1 MSENCSLQYKILT
14 DAASDLTDSL
24 VADYPDVQVLP
35 MEVMVGG
42 VSYNYGPGGNLSSQE
57 FYRLLKQGNKPSTS
71 QINPSCY
78 LIEFT
83 KILELGYDILYLGF
97 SSGLSGMY
105 QNAKMTAEIL
115 SEQYPHRKIRC
126 VDTLCAAPGE
136 GFLVLEAAK
145 KKREGFSLDDLADW
159 VELHRLQVCHWF
171 MVDGLSYLHQGGRV
185 STASVVAGTALQ
197 IKPLLR
203 LNNEGKLEVAGKPRG
218 NKRALLELITKMREQ
233 WNPRIS
239 KSVAIV
245 YSGAPEQVQS
255 LCDTVISQFPD
266 AICYTASVGPVIGA
280 HTGPGLL
287 ALVYWGNQR

>member
-24 VADYPDVQVLP
+24 VADYPEVQVLP

-115 SEQYPHRKIRC
+115 SERK
-126 VDTLCAAPGE
+126 
-136 GFLVLEAAK
+136 
-145 KKREGFSLDDLADW
+145 
-159 VELHRLQVCHWF
+159 LQ
-171 MVDGLSYLHQGGRV
+171 
-185 STASVVAGTALQ
+185 
-197 IKPLLR
+197 
-203 LNNEGKLEVAGKPRG
+203 
-218 NKRALLELITKMREQ
+218 
-233 WNPRIS
+233 
-239 KSVAIV
+239 
-245 YSGAPEQVQS
+245 
-255 LCDTVISQFPD
+255 
-266 AICYTASVGPVIGA
+266 
-280 HTGPGLL
+280 
-287 ALVYWGNQR
+287 

>member
-145 KKREGFSLDDLADW
+145 KKRDRLSLDD
-159 VELHRLQVCHWF
+159 R
-171 MVDGLSYLHQGGRV
+171 
-185 STASVVAGTALQ
+185 
-197 IKPLLR
+197 
-203 LNNEGKLEVAGKPRG
+203 
-218 NKRALLELITKMREQ
+218 
-233 WNPRIS
+233 
-239 KSVAIV
+239 
-245 YSGAPEQVQS
+245 
-255 LCDTVISQFPD
+255 
-266 AICYTASVGPVIGA
+266 
-280 HTGPGLL
+280 
-287 ALVYWGNQR
+287 